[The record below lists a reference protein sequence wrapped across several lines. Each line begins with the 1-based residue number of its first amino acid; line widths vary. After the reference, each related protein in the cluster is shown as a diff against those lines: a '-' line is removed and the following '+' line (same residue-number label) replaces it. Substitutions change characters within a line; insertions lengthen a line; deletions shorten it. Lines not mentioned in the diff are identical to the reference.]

1 MAELTNRPQPMN
13 DTTTGVESDSNIAAR
28 LAAIDAELL
37 ASIAKRL
44 ALLQSS
50 PTSHGTMHRP
60 NLKEQIASLGA
71 TIKELEKTG
80 TNLPEATIAA
90 MRNLIAASMHSLQ
103 RGPAIA
109 FLGPEYSY
117 SYLATIRFFSDT
129 ASLSPV
135 SSIPAVF
142 EEVLQGRAK
151 FGVVPIENST
161 DGRIVDTLTM
171 FAKHPVRIC
180 GEVLLPIHHCLL
192 GSSPLEKVTEVHS
205 KPQALSQ
212 CRQWLSRHLPQAKLC
227 EISSTTAAVKLAVE
241 KPHAAAIAA
250 LEAGMHYGLELIQAN
265 IEDNTDNVTRF
276 AVLGQDET
284 QPTGKDKTSI
294 MFQIPHR
301 SGALA
306 EAMRIFSELGLNM
319 TWIESFPIPGN
330 RQEYL
335 FFIEFEGHREEPVAR
350 RALETLSQQTLR
362 LEVLGSYPRGQ
373 IAIG

>member
-1 MAELTNRPQPMN
+1 MHEFSNPEKSSTDRNPGIDHSELVRQL
-13 DTTTGVESDSNIAAR
+13 VE
-28 LAAIDAELL
+28 IDREWLELIVDRI
-37 ASIAKRL
+37 S
-44 ALLQSS
+44 LLQSHAGTDCGQAPVTLIEQIRS
-50 PTSHGTMHRP
+50 LDLLIRTLDSSGATFTDELILAAKSLVAATMHSIRRP
-60 NLKEQIASLGA
+60 
-71 TIKELEKTG
+71 
-80 TNLPEATIAA
+80 
-90 MRNLIAASMHSLQ
+90 
-103 RGPAIA
+103 PAVA

-117 SYLATIRFFSDT
+117 SYLATIRYFYGA

-135 SSIPAVF
+135 TSIPGVF

-171 FAKHPVRIC
+171 FAKHPIRIC

-192 GSSPLEKVTEVHS
+192 GRGKIESIVEVHS

-212 CRQWLSRHLPQAKLC
+212 CRQWLSRHLPHAKLC

-241 KPHAAAIAA
+241 RPNVAAIAA
-250 LEAGMHYGLELIQAN
+250 VEAGMHYGLEIIAAN

-284 QPTGKDKTSI
+284 RPTGKDKTSI

-306 EAMRIFSELGLNM
+306 EAMRIFSEHGLNM

-335 FFIEFEGHREEPVAR
+335 FFIEFEGHCEEVKPQQ
-350 RALETLSQQTLR
+350 ALDKLAHQTLR

-373 IAIG
+373 LS